1 MKVLR
6 AKSAGFCYGVKR
18 AVSILENLVNK
29 GEKPIYTLGPIIH
42 NSFVVERFREMG
54 VVPVES
60 PDGILD
66 GTVVIRAHGV
76 DRKLEEELRKRRVK
90 VVDATCPFV
99 KRAQTSLEALE
110 VEGYAPIIVGE
121 RSHAEVKGIMSYAE
135 KALVVEGEGEVEEAI
150 KKLKKLN
157 VSKVGIVSQTTQPME
172 RFLEVVSRF
181 VEAFRE
187 VKVVNTIC
195 SATRERQEG
204 ARELAGS
211 VDVMLVVGD
220 VKSRNTRKLYEI
232 CRAVNPRTHFVTS
245 HRDLNPQ
252 WFTSCESVGIT
263 AGASTP
269 EEIISQVE
277 EQLKNMGG

>member
-1 MKVLR
+1 
-6 AKSAGFCYGVKR
+6 
-18 AVSILENLVNK
+18 
-29 GEKPIYTLGPIIH
+29 
-42 NSFVVERFREMG
+42 MG
-54 VVPVES
+54 VIPVDS
-60 PDGILD
+60 PDGITG

-76 DRKLEEELRKRRVK
+76 EKSLEEELKKRGVE

-99 KRAQTSLEALE
+99 KRAQISAEALE
-110 VEGYAPIIVGE
+110 REGYTPIIVGE
-121 RSHAEVKGIMSYAE
+121 KSHAEVKGITSYTKRAW
-135 KALVVEGEGEVEEAI
+135 VVEKKEEVEKTLQE
-150 KKLKKLN
+150 LKELN

-172 RFLEVVSRF
+172 RFLDIVSRF

-195 SATRERQEG
+195 SATRERQKG
-204 ARELAGS
+204 AKELAGS

-220 VKSRNTRKLYEI
+220 PKSRNTRKLYEI
-232 CRAVNPRTHFVTS
+232 CKAVNPNTYFVTS
-245 HRDLNPQ
+245 HKELNPQ

-277 EQLKNMGG
+277 ERLKNMGG